1 MSNTCLAK
9 SEKARQEFFY
19 DNCLRNFTG
28 TGRVKYW
35 EIIPDNLNKRGWS
48 LGYASA
54 IDSGRLIGLTLVV
67 SGKTYEVH
75 YNGGAP
81 EEME

>member
-1 MSNTCLAK
+1 M
-9 SEKARQEFFY
+9 
-19 DNCLRNFTG
+19 DNFLRNFTG

-35 EIIPDNLNKRGWS
+35 EIIPDNLKKRGWS

-54 IDSGRLIGLTLVV
+54 IDSGRLIGVTLVV
-67 SGKTYEVH
+67 SGKMYDVC
-75 YNGGAP
+75 YDGGSS